1 MYKSTTIS
9 QDFFHQLPMLETR
22 LIAYSLYVLAIE
34 YLTIL
39 SWTMKCALNSIPFVP
54 HSTNSTT
61 SSPSHK
67 SVCQSWL
74 AGLWAQPYQAPIS
87 LRGLLWW
94 SAPFVPHWM
103 LMALAKAVK
112 KLGKCP
118 FEMATFGGGV
128 ANVALDGLGLWSHSW
143 FQGVLLR
150 DLGVV
155 DCEIWAS
162 RDFLAISLLGAAF
175 HKRCGGGPTLGDF
188 GSASKAV
195 GEVLASPLALDAS
208 TSCAGKRMGAPLFAC
223 VINCRKTS
231 YLPGKNQDCITVCCI
246 GMQHMIE

>member
-1 MYKSTTIS
+1 MNTLPFWAEPWSVLW
-9 QDFFHQLPMLETR
+9 FHTFCSSFDQLHGLQ
-22 LIAYSLYVLAIE
+22 SLPIVARGIVSPALSGSNVSWGLAVV
-34 YLTIL
+34 
-39 SWTMKCALNSIPFVP
+39 M
-54 HSTNSTT
+54 
-61 SSPSHK
+61 
-67 SVCQSWL
+67 
-74 AGLWAQPYQAPIS
+74 
-87 LRGLLWW
+87 
-94 SAPFVPHWM
+94 APFVPHWM

-118 FEMATFGGGV
+118 FEMATFGGGL

-143 FQGVLLR
+143 FHGALLR

-162 RDFLAISLLGAAF
+162 RDFLAISLLG
-175 HKRCGGGPTLGDF
+175 HKRCGGGPTLGGF

-208 TSCAGKRMGAPLFAC
+208 TSCAGKRMGAPLFAR
-223 VINCRKTS
+223 VNCRKTS

>member
-1 MYKSTTIS
+1 MCS
-9 QDFFHQLPMLETR
+9 D
-22 LIAYSLYVLAIE
+22 
-34 YLTIL
+34 
-39 SWTMKCALNSIPFVP
+39 SIPFVFD
-54 HSTNSTT
+54 STNSTA
-61 SSPSHK
+61 SSPCHK
-67 SVCQSWL
+67 SFCQSWL

-87 LRGLLWW
+87 LWGLAVVMAL
-94 SAPFVPHWM
+94 FVPHWM

-112 KLGKCP
+112 KLAECP
-118 FEMATFGGGV
+118 FEMTTFGGGV

-143 FQGVLLR
+143 FHGVLLR

-175 HKRCGGGPTLGDF
+175 HKRCGGGPTPGDF

-208 TSCAGKRMGAPLFAC
+208 TSCAGNRMGAPLFAC
-223 VINCRKTS
+223 VNCHKTS